1 MKVLMYQAYSV
12 NNLALFQ
19 LTHGNHVQY
28 AAKRGYSLFCDDTPY
43 SPYLDTKKIRALLST
58 CDLLVT
64 VGSDCVFTDF
74 DRDVTE
80 FFSDRTFGAAACIE
94 GTKNSLFNGE
104 ILLLRNTANGHEWL
118 DCMEQVQA
126 QFPDTRWGFQ
136 SCLNRMFKM
145 KLPGWQYL
153 YPIPAGTL
161 QRYFAAGSRFEPYA
175 WRPGDF
181 LAHTLGGTLADKLKF
196 CREILILSKNLEK
209 RADIV
214 IPLGP
219 GSKFGNDELRLALRS
234 IEAHFLH
241 LGTVWIVST
250 CAPDWLRNVRVLPVA
265 DTHTENKDAN
275 LFDKLKF
282 AAECPAVTEDF
293 CFVSDDQAFFADYDP
308 FHAPTVRG
316 KWGREHFA
324 ESGGGK
330 WHARMLHTFDYLAER
345 GVTLDL
351 NLDAHVPV
359 MYTKTD
365 FRRALEGVD
374 YVTAP
379 GFCINTLVCGLTG
392 RTGDVDMT
400 AVKVTAESGDDLRA
414 LAESGCAFPDTAR
427 FIGYNDDGFIGG
439 FREALFHFFPKKS
452 KFEA

>member
-1 MKVLMYQAYSV
+1 MKVLLYQSYSV

-19 LTHGNHVQY
+19 LTHENHVKY

-43 SPYLDTKKIRALLST
+43 SPYLDTKKIRALLAT

-64 VGSDCVFTDF
+64 VGSDCVFTDM
-74 DRDVTE
+74 DRDITE
-80 FFSDRTFGAAACIE
+80 FFPDRTFGAAACIE

-104 ILLLRNTANGHEWL
+104 IFLLRNTANGREWL
-118 DCMEQVQA
+118 DYMEQVQA

-136 SCLNRMFKM
+136 SCLNRMVKM
-145 KLPGWQYL
+145 KLPGFQYL
-153 YPIPAGTL
+153 HSIPAGTL
-161 QRYFAAGSRFEPYA
+161 QRYVTPEDRFTPYA
-175 WRPGDF
+175 WQQGDF
-181 LAHTLGGTLADKLKF
+181 LAHAIGGTLADKLRH
-196 CREILILSKNLEK
+196 CRNVLETIERAEP
-209 RADIV
+209 RADVV

-219 GSKFGNDELRLALRS
+219 GSRFGNDELRLALRS
-234 IEAHFLH
+234 IEAHFNH

-250 CAPDWLRNVRVLPVA
+250 CAPDWLRNVRVLPVP

-282 AAECPAVTEDF
+282 AAECPAVADDF
-293 CFVSDDQAFFADYDP
+293 CFVSDDQVFFSDYDP
-308 FHAPTVRG
+308 FNAPTVRG
-316 KWGREHFA
+316 KWGRDHFT
-324 ESGGGK
+324 GGGK
-330 WHARMLHTFDYLAER
+330 WHQRMLHTFDYLAER
-345 GVTLDL
+345 GIALDV

-365 FRRALEGVD
+365 FRRALVGVD
-374 YVTAP
+374 YVSPP
-379 GFCINTLVCGLTG
+379 GYCINTLVCGLTG

-400 AVKVTAESGDDLRA
+400 AVKVTAESGDDLRR

-427 FIGYNDDGFIGG
+427 FIGYNDDGFAGG
-439 FREALFHFFPKKS
+439 FREALFHFFHTKS